1 MENNNLQSPNL
12 SQENNYEE
20 FAKGKGKVG
29 KTIEGAEK
37 LSLGISIVV
46 AILMGI
52 GIGIW
57 LKNTFH
63 QAWLLWLGGFWGIA
77 AAIMNIRIEYKKLQK
92 EFKEIENDPKYKNY
106 KMKKEDEEDLEE
118 FEK

>member
-1 MENNNLQSPNL
+1 MENKDYS
-12 SQENNYEE
+12 E

-29 KTIEGAEK
+29 KSVEGAEK

-57 LKNTFH
+57 MKNTFH
-63 QAWLLWLGGFWGIA
+63 QIWLLWLGVFWGIA
-77 AAIMNIRIEYKKLQK
+77 AAIMNIWIEYKKLKK
-92 EFKEIENDPKYKNY
+92 ELDEVAKNPKYKNY
-106 KMKKEDEEDLEE
+106 KINKEDDELEK

>member
-1 MENNNLQSPNL
+1 ME
-12 SQENNYEE
+12 
-20 FAKGKGKVG
+20 KRGKLG

-52 GIGIW
+52 GLGVW
-57 LKNTFH
+57 MKKTFGYT
-63 QAWLLWLGGFWGIA
+63 WLLWLGVFWGVA
-77 AAIMNIRIEYKKLQK
+77 AAGLNIKREYDKLKKELKEAEKEYKT
-92 EFKEIENDPKYKNY
+92 YKIN
-106 KMKKEDEEDLEE
+106 KKEDEDLLE

>member
-1 MENNNLQSPNL
+1 MEK
-12 SQENNYEE
+12 YEE
-20 FAKGKGKVG
+20 FASGKGKVG
-29 KTIEGAEK
+29 KTVEGAEK

-57 LKNTFH
+57 MKNTFH
-63 QAWLLWLGGFWGIA
+63 HSWLLWLGVFWGVA
-77 AAIMNIRIEYKKLQK
+77 AAIMNIRIEYKKMKK
-92 EFKEIENDPKYKNY
+92 EFEKIQKDPKYKNY
-106 KMKKEDEEDLEE
+106 KIKKEDDLLDK

>member
-1 MENNNLQSPNL
+1 MEK
-12 SQENNYEE
+12 
-20 FAKGKGKVG
+20 KGKLG

-57 LKNTFH
+57 MKNTFN
-63 QAWLLWLGGFWGIA
+63 QSWLLWVGVFWGVA
-77 AAIMNIRIEYKKLQK
+77 AAIMNIRIEYKKLKK
-92 EFKEIENDPKYKNY
+92 EYEKIANDPQYKNY
-106 KMKKEDEEDLEE
+106 KIKKEDEDLEE

>member
-1 MENNNLQSPNL
+1 MQ
-12 SQENNYEE
+12 
-20 FAKGKGKVG
+20 KGKMR

-57 LKNTFH
+57 MKNTFH
-63 QAWLLWLGGFWGIA
+63 QTWLLWLGVFWGVA
-77 AAIMNIRIEYKKLQK
+77 AAILNIKKEYDKLKKELDSLK
-92 EFKEIENDPKYKNY
+92 DNPEFKNY
-106 KMKKEDEEDLEE
+106 SINKKDEEDDLEE

>member
-1 MENNNLQSPNL
+1 MKSEKLNNEYN
-12 SQENNYEE
+12 E
-20 FAKGKGKVG
+20 FAKDKGKIG
-29 KTIEGAEK
+29 KTVEGAEK

-52 GIGIW
+52 GVGIW
-57 LKNTFH
+57 MKDFFH
-63 QAWLLWLGGFWGIA
+63 QNWLLWLGVFWGIA

-92 EFKEIENDPKYKNY
+92 EFKEVEKEYKNY
-106 KMKKEDEEDLEE
+106 KIKKEDDLLDK

>member
-1 MENNNLQSPNL
+1 MEN
-12 SQENNYEE
+12 EKYEE
-20 FAKGKGKVG
+20 FAKDKGKIG

-57 LKNTFH
+57 MKKTFH
-63 QAWLLWLGGFWGIA
+63 QAWLFWLGVFWGIG

-92 EFKEIENDPKYKNY
+92 EFKEIENNPKYKNY
-106 KMKKEDEEDLEE
+106 KLKKEDEDDLDK